1 MDFERLADE
10 LAAHLAARPA
20 LELAPDG
27 RATAAVLAP
36 IFPDPTLGLCTLL
49 TLRTQTVRDHKG
61 QVSFPGGVREADDAD
76 LAATALRETEEEIAL
91 PRAAVRIVGRL
102 NDTPV
107 LTGYLIRPFVGL
119 LRERPAIR
127 PSPEEIERVLWPSLC
142 ALAAPGACRWGP
154 YRFGDFTVDS
164 WMFDVEGHVVWGATA
179 RMLVELL
186 ERLRPVL

>member
-20 LELAPDG
+20 LELPPDG

-36 IFPDPTLGLCTLL
+36 LFPDPALGLCTLL
-49 TLRTQTVRDHKG
+49 TVRTQTVRDHKG
-61 QVSFPGGVREADDAD
+61 QVSFPGGVHEADDAD
-76 LAATALRETEEEIAL
+76 LGATALRETEEELAL
-91 PRAAVRIVGRL
+91 PREAVRLVGRL

-119 LRERPAIR
+119 LRARPAVR
-127 PSPEEIERVLWPSLC
+127 PSPEEIELVLWPSLR
-142 ALAAPGACRWGP
+142 ALAAPGACRWRP
-154 YRFGDFTVDS
+154 VHVGDLTVDS
-164 WMFDVEGHVVWGATA
+164 WTFDVDGHMVWGATA

-186 ERLRPVL
+186 ERLKPLL